1 MGCYI
6 NPQDIS
12 KEQFL
17 ADHGVPCSTP
27 GPITEDYLPVC
38 LVNNGFFTAAGVAYS
53 QGEVEAFQYPDGR
66 PKKWFM
72 VSRENLRKVS
82 DLASF
87 E

>member
-1 MGCYI
+1 M
-6 NPQDIS
+6 S

-17 ADHGVPCSTP
+17 AQHGIPCSMP
-27 GPITEDYLPVC
+27 GPITEDHLPVC
-38 LVNNGFFTAAGVAYS
+38 LVDNGFFTAAGVGYCQS
-53 QGEVEAFQYPDGR
+53 EVEAFQYPDGR

-82 DLASF
+82 DLEAY